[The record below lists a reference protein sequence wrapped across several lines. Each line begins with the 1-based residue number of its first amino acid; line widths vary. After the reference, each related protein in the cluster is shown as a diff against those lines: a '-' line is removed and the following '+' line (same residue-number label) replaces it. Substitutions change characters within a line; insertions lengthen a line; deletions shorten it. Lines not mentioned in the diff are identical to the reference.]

1 MADGINTAHQ
11 YNGREE
17 RSDSGLRSDQE
28 SDAEGQV
35 GTSSQN
41 LKGSRPKRSAFQITS
56 VVTKNKD
63 NNHGADDIDS
73 QDELEES
80 RVEEASSSEI
90 LDVSNLSRASLNSD
104 AERSFDDTVPCV
116 SLPDRTAI
124 PPDVGN
130 TEDNAS
136 NDGAAE
142 MNGNGPSRFRVVK
155 VPNPEPVKRGR
166 WTCKDFPSET
176 NQGQMVQE
184 RAEPGKENVHSGN
197 SSAASSVH
205 YVPGENATDPSAGLS
220 VDEKSSR
227 KRSSVSRQTSLRKSS
242 VLDDIKNMIAGDES
256 KADAE
261 ESAASAGAIDNKIE
275 QAMDIV
281 KGHLLMA
288 VREEVE
294 VLKEQISELLDANEK
309 LREENTR
316 LRKEKGS
323 SQSGSQLLQ
332 HMSTSAQESQYQ
344 GIPPNPAT
352 QMHTPSSY
360 HQHSLPGQQQQQ
372 MPSSTSTGA
381 PTEQPHYQQ
390 PPAHHHHPQAQ
401 SVESA
406 AQPQYQHIPDTSVVD
421 QTTYTHAIPSQPST
435 VTTNTEQYHQ
445 APGQPLQEG
454 QYPIQQ
460 QVTTTPSSLSKS
472 LTRSLNQS
480 QYQHGP
486 PMGMPHASSDQG
498 QYQAVQPHHQ
508 IGASQEH
515 SQAVPPAGAIPHTQH
530 GTTQPRIPHSQGERQ
545 GHL

>member
-1 MADGINTAHQ
+1 MKGGINE
-11 YNGREE
+11 NNN
-17 RSDSGLRSDQE
+17 DSIGFSPKDLLEDGAIYHEDNMKIYCQSQDLRKPQAVKISRLHSPE
-28 SDAEGQV
+28 PK
-35 GTSSQN
+35 
-41 LKGSRPKRSAFQITS
+41 LK
-56 VVTKNKD
+56 
-63 NNHGADDIDS
+63 DDILIDKQLFS
-73 QDELEES
+73 
-80 RVEEASSSEI
+80 
-90 LDVSNLSRASLNSD
+90 
-104 AERSFDDTVPCV
+104 
-116 SLPDRTAI
+116 AI
-124 PPDVGN
+124 IH
-130 TEDNAS
+130 
-136 NDGAAE
+136 
-142 MNGNGPSRFRVVK
+142 FI
-155 VPNPEPVKRGR
+155 
-166 WTCKDFPSET
+166 C
-176 NQGQMVQE
+176 
-184 RAEPGKENVHSGN
+184 
-197 SSAASSVH
+197 
-205 YVPGENATDPSAGLS
+205 
-220 VDEKSSR
+220 
-227 KRSSVSRQTSLRKSS
+227 
-242 VLDDIKNMIAGDES
+242 
-256 KADAE
+256 
-261 ESAASAGAIDNKIE
+261 SAASAGAIDNKIE